1 MTRLLFLLIL
11 LLPLVACERQEKDT
25 TPKTSAGQAAVEK
38 GTAGRTGQKQG
49 GEEKVP
55 YPIDLQQGE
64 KVYREVCATCHREG
78 IAGAPKMGDKE
89 AWQPRIAKGLP
100 TLVENSINGY
110 QGNQGVMPPKG
121 GAKSLS
127 NQQVASAVA
136 YIVRQNR

>member
-11 LLPLVACERQEKDT
+11 LLPLVACDRQEKE
-25 TPKTSAGQAAVEK
+25 TPPKEA
-38 GTAGRTGQKQG
+38 TGQMLG
-49 GEEKVP
+49 GEGKVP
-55 YPIDLQQGE
+55 FPIDLQEGE
-64 KVYREVCATCHREG
+64 KVYREACATCHREG

-100 TLVENSINGY
+100 TLVKNSLDGY

-136 YIVRQNR
+136 YMVRQNR